1 MISLSHVK
9 GIGRASPVL
18 WHGPG
23 KVFFDRAVKW
33 TEAQKNLPPTSVKEL
48 KRFRA
53 EAELVLGLK

>member
-33 TEAQKNLPPTSVKEL
+33 TEAQKGLDSRHVEEL
-48 KRFRA
+48 KAFRA
-53 EAELVLGLK
+53 EAEAALRAR

>member
-33 TEAQKNLPPTSVKEL
+33 TEAQKELSPQWAKEL
-48 KRFRA
+48 QAFRA
-53 EAELVLGLK
+53 EAQEELRAR